1 MINAQGNT
9 TNDGNGQ
16 PDNDPDYFSSRYR
29 LEPEEV
35 RAGLR

>member
-16 PDNDPDYFSSRYR
+16 PDNDRDYFSRGYW